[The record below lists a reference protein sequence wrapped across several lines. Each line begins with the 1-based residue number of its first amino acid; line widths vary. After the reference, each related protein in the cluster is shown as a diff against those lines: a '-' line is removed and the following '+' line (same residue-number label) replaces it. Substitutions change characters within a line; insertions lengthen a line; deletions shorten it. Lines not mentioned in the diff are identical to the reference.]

1 MNCESG
7 KFASRKLFRFFAVVA
22 GIILGQAILYGPCLT
37 GQKILLPLDLLAQS
51 GVYIPRTPETGKIVP
66 HDSLMSDLFLQFEP
80 ARRFAAS
87 EIHQGRFPLWAPYH
101 YGGVSF
107 VWPKYSVF
115 LLLECCTK
123 SPVILAWAQLFAALV
138 AGGGMYF
145 FCRQTLRVSFWPAAV
160 CAWCYPLT
168 AFFVL
173 WQGFPTGLSV
183 YWLPWIFLCVDK
195 TARGASPLAAVGL
208 SVVTFL
214 VLTSGHIDVAG
225 QALLGSGIFALWCL
239 WDAHPGGRFGRKSR
253 RAVAMLVLG
262 WGLGF
267 FLAAPHILPLLEYAK
282 TGVRMIHRSA
292 GVEERPPVGLAALPE
307 IVLPDIYGTTAIG
320 STRMG
325 PPHEPNLLES
335 SAAGYAGVLAAL
347 LVAPLAFCSPR
358 HRAINCFW
366 IFLAVFGLSWG
377 VDIPGFVNLLRLP
390 GLNMMSHNRLVFL
403 TAFAILC
410 LAAVGLE
417 NLLQGSMQR
426 RWWFWP
432 PAALLAGLCGW
443 CIYRSMVLPAQ
454 IATPDSF
461 DSFWRQKWKL
471 IQITRDVH
479 PVQGW
484 FIEHYTVSALICGL
498 GFVGWLLLWFQKT
511 GRFRL
516 FPMLVVFLMADLLWF
531 DRDRSAQCDPSL
543 YYPKVPVL
551 EEIAKSTPGRIIGDM
566 PASISMMAG
575 LDDIRGYDSVDPA
588 RMVALLK
595 TSAEPVP
602 ENPDPASQYA
612 ATLFLVPKV
621 GILPPDTIHLA
632 PVLDMLDVRYVI
644 FRSAPVPAIH
654 PPFQGNDYWV
664 LVNSNALPR
673 VFIPKSVETIT
684 NAGAELAAL
693 ASPKFNPRDVA
704 YVETQINLPA
714 SCRGTA
720 RIVKEIPTHITV
732 SVNMQTPGLVV
743 LADNWDNGWRAYY
756 NGKPAPVLRAN
767 YAIRG
772 VVVPE
777 GGGTLAFIYRP
788 DSLILGLWLAG
799 FAAIVLLGWMIVI
812 WIQSRKATPVPI
824 KPNLQIDPDNS
835 GC

>member
-1 MNCESG
+1 MNDENG
-7 KFASRKLFRFFAVVA
+7 KFAGRRLFRFFAVVA
-22 GIILGQAILYGPCLT
+22 GIVLGQAILYGPCLT

-51 GVYIPRTPETGKIVP
+51 DVYIPRTPETEKIVP
-66 HDSLMSDLFLQFEP
+66 HDSLLSDLFLQFEP
-80 ARRFAAS
+80 ARRFAES

-101 YGGVSF
+101 YGGVPF
-107 VWPKYSVF
+107 VWPKYSLF

-123 SPVILAWAQLFAALV
+123 SPVILAWVQLFAALV
-138 AGGGMYF
+138 AGSGMYF

-183 YWLPWIFLCVDK
+183 YWLPWVFLCVDK
-195 TARGASPLAAVGL
+195 TARGTNPLAAVAL
-208 SVVTFL
+208 SVATFL

-225 QALLGSGIFALWCL
+225 QSLLGSGIFALWCL
-239 WDAHPGGRFGRKSR
+239 WDAYPGGRFGRKSR
-253 RAVAMLVLG
+253 RATAMLVLG
-262 WGLGF
+262 WALGF

-282 TGVRMIHRSA
+282 TGARMIHRSA

-320 STRMG
+320 STRTG

-347 LVAPLAFCSPR
+347 LVAPLAFCSRR

-366 IFLAVFGLSWG
+366 VFLAVFGLSWC

-403 TAFAILC
+403 TAFAVLC

-417 NLLQGSMQR
+417 NLLQGSTQR

-432 PAALLAGLCGW
+432 PAILLVGLCGW
-443 CIYRSMVLPAQ
+443 CIYRSSVLPAQ
-454 IATPDSF
+454 IATQDSF
-461 DSFWRQKWKL
+461 DSFWRSKWGF

-484 FIEHYTVSALICGL
+484 FIEHYTVSSLLCGL
-498 GFVGWLLLWFQKT
+498 GFVGWLLLWFQKN

-516 FPMLVVFLMADLLWF
+516 FPLLVIFLMADLLWF
-531 DRDRSAQCDPSL
+531 DHGRSAQCDPSL
-543 YYPKVPVL
+543 YYPKIPVL

-566 PASISMMAG
+566 AASISMMAG
-575 LDDIRGYDSVDPA
+575 LDDIRGYDSIDPA

-595 TSAEPVP
+595 TTAK
-602 ENPDPASQYA
+602 PANTDLTDEYA
-612 ATLFLVPKV
+612 ATLFLVPQ
-621 GILPPDTIHLA
+621 GDILPSGTVRLA
-632 PVLDMLDVRYVI
+632 PVLDMLGVRYVI
-644 FRSAPVPAIH
+644 FRGVPPPIFH
-654 PPFQGNDYWV
+654 PPFQGTDYWV

-673 VFIPKSVETIT
+673 AFIPKSVETIT
-684 NAGAELAAL
+684 NAGTELAAL

-704 YVETQINLPA
+704 YVETQIDLPA
-714 SCRGTA
+714 DCRGTA
-720 RIVKEIPTHITV
+720 RIEKEIPTHITV
-732 SVNMQTPGLVV
+732 SANMQTPGLVV
-743 LADNWDNGWRAYY
+743 LADNWDKGWRAYY
-756 NGKPAPVLRAN
+756 NGKPVPILRAN

-772 VVVPE
+772 VVVPAGNGMLE
-777 GGGTLAFIYRP
+777 FIYRP
-788 DSLILGLWLAG
+788 ASLILGLWLAG
-799 FAAIVLLGWMIVI
+799 FATIVLACWLILI
-812 WIQSRKATPVPI
+812 WIQSRNAAIPI
-824 KPNLQIDPDNS
+824 DPNL
-835 GC
+835 